1 METIII
7 GANRTGHALLSS
19 LLETAISFLPVVKN
33 FFGSRCPMDLPPR
46 GSVTVW
52 LDDLR
57 EQDKYAAQELW
68 NRYFAQLIPV
78 ARQHLHGLSR
88 DADEEDIALSAM
100 KSALLGLQNHQF
112 PNLNDRTGLWPLL
125 VTITRRKATNEIK
138 RQRTQKRNYACEV
151 HVDDPGQLMDGEYGP
166 DFALRLAD
174 EIRRLVRALG
184 DETLETIA
192 RLKLNGVD
200 NDEIARQLGVSS
212 RTVVR
217 KLARIRQEW
226 DLAG

>member
-1 METIII
+1 M
-7 GANRTGHALLSS
+7 S
-19 LLETAISFLPVVKN
+19 
-33 FFGSRCPMDLPPR
+33 LPPR

-57 EQDKYAAQELW
+57 LQDEQAAQEIW

-78 ARQHLHGLSR
+78 ARHHLYGFACES
-88 DADEEDIALSAM
+88 DEEDIALSAM
-100 KSALLGLQNHQF
+100 KSALLGVQNNRF

-125 VTITRRKATNEIK
+125 VTITRRKAANEIK
-138 RQRTQKRNYACEV
+138 HQCTQKRDRALEV
-151 HVDDPGQLMDGEYGP
+151 HLEDPSQLMDIESSP

-174 EIRRLVRALG
+174 EIRRLVHALG
-184 DETLETIA
+184 DESLETIA

-200 NDEIARQLGVSS
+200 NDDIARQLGVSP

-226 DLAG
+226 DQAD